1 MEQKPQLSFFQ
12 IWNMSFGFLGI
23 QFGFML
29 QMTNMSRIFQTY
41 GAEVEQLAIFAIAG
55 PVTGLLVQPI
65 IGYFSDRTWSPKW
78 GRRRPYFLIGAI
90 LATAS
95 LLVMPNVPSLYMAIG
110 VLWVMDSAFNVS
122 MEPFRAFVG
131 DKLPSSQRTLGYAMQ
146 SFFIGI
152 GSVVAALLPMIFT
165 EMGVANQAAE
175 HEIPDTVRFSFYV
188 GAAVIL
194 AAVCYTVFTTK
205 EYPPE
210 DMAEFKREKEKS
222 GFVEMIAGIFGGILE
237 MPKTMIQ
244 LAVVQFFTWFGL
256 FAMWAF
262 MTPTSAEY
270 VFGTT
275 DPLLIEFQN
284 AGNWVGVMFAAYSV
298 VSFAVAFL
306 LPLLAKYTTRKF
318 THQMAMIIG
327 GVSLISI
334 FFIRDQYLILIP
346 MVGVGIAWASLLS
359 MPYAILIGS
368 LPEKRLGYFVGVFNF
383 FIVIPQLLAS
393 AILGWVL
400 KDLFGGQTIYMV
412 LVGGGCFILAA
423 IAVFFV
429 EDKDEPLSEGS
440 EEKGVY

>member
-1 MEQKPQLSFFQ
+1 
-12 IWNMSFGFLGI
+12 MSFGFLGI

-95 LLVMPNVPSLYMAIG
+95 LLVMPNVPSLYMEIG

-131 DKLPSSQRTLGYAMQ
+131 DKLPSNQRTLGYAMQ

-152 GSVVAALLPMIFT
+152 GSVVAALMPMIFT
-165 EMGVANQAAE
+165 ELGVANTAAE

-188 GAAVIL
+188 GAVVIL
-194 AAVCYTVFTTK
+194 VAVCYTVFTTK

-210 DMAEFKREKEKS
+210 NMAAFEQEKKES
-222 GFVEMIAGIFGGILE
+222 QGFLEMIKGIFGGILE
-237 MPKTMIQ
+237 MPKTMMQ

-262 MTPTSAEY
+262 MTPTIAEH
-270 VFGTT
+270 VFGAT
-275 DPLLIEFQN
+275 DPASADYQEG
-284 AGNWVGVMFAAYSV
+284 GNWVGVMFAAYSV

-306 LPLLAKYTTRKF
+306 LPAIAKRTSRKI
-318 THQMAMIIG
+318 THQISMLIG
-327 GVSLISI
+327 GISLISI
-334 FFIRDQYLILIP
+334 FFIHDKYAILLP
-346 MVGVGIAWASLLS
+346 MIGVGIAWASLLS
-359 MPYAILIGS
+359 MPYAMLIGS

-383 FIVIPQLLAS
+383 FIVIPQLIAS

-400 KDLFGGQTIYMV
+400 KELFDGETIYMV
-412 LVGGGCFILAA
+412 LVGGGSFILAA
-423 IAVFFV
+423 LAVFLV
-429 EDKDEPLSEGS
+429 EDKDEPFENQVEGLKES
-440 EEKGVY
+440 